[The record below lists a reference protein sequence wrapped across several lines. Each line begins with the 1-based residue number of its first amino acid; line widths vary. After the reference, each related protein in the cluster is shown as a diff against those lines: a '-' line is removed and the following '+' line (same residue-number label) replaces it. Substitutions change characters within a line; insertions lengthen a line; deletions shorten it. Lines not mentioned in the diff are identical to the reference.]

1 MHVLKKVFT
10 MQDKSVLFT
19 KNKYVLA
26 YAKCKGV
33 FKTSILVGI

>member
-1 MHVLKKVFT
+1 MFKKVFT

-19 KNKYVLA
+19 KNKYVLS

-33 FKTSILVGI
+33 FKISILVGI